1 MLPPKEVPQ
10 DLAHPEYFKLRMR
23 YETLGWPKQLATC
36 VRLIVEKAPPSPE
49 ILTEENQRRLTLLMK
64 GAEQLIFA
72 TELQNE
78 LVNATSNFIG
88 LGLSKADQLTEK
100 FEPMK
105 QAKSGIMSAFS
116 VFTKTVQ
123 DTVDSTLE
131 KHVMPALGMPLDEIP
146 PGKTPE
152 EYLTIAE
159 RYEKIGL
166 AEPTRKILK
175 HIRASFPD
183 SRAAITASLRLK
195 TRVPIQEVKQDAQ
208 RIYLHAVR
216 DGLLTN
222 RVASKDAYEELLRD
236 YPEFEWPY
244 ANLSCIVLKEGD
256 LERATDLVNKALSI
270 NQASLRAWSCMARI
284 NLVEWKLDL
293 LKRNAEKMDKLEPGN
308 SYVQAYNGIIEFIET
323 NNLDQ

>member
-10 DLAHPEYFKLRMR
+10 DLQHPEYFKLRMR

-36 VRLIVEKAPPSPE
+36 VRLIVEKAPSNPE
-49 ILTEENQRRLTLLMK
+49 VLTEENQRRLTLLMK

-78 LVNATSNFIG
+78 FFNTTSNLIG
-88 LGLSKADQLTEK
+88 ITLSKADQLTEK
-100 FEPMK
+100 FESVK
-105 QAKSGIMSAFS
+105 QAKSGILSAFS
-116 VFTKTVQ
+116 VFSKTIQ

-131 KHVMPALGMPLDEIP
+131 KHLMPALGMPLDEIP
-146 PGKTPE
+146 QGKTPD
-152 EYLTIAE
+152 EYLSIAE

-166 AEPTRKILK
+166 AEPTRRILK
-175 HIRASFPD
+175 HIRTTFPD

-195 TRVPIQEVKQDAQ
+195 TRVPVHEIKQDAQ
-208 RIYLHAVR
+208 RKYLHAVR

-222 RVASKDAYEELLRD
+222 RTASKDAYEELLRE

-256 LERATDLVNKALSI
+256 LARATDLVNRAITI
-270 NQASLRAWSCMARI
+270 NQASLRAWACMARI

-293 LKRNAEKMDKLEPGN
+293 LKKSADKMDKLEPGN
-308 SYVQAYNGIIEFIET
+308 SYVQAYNAILEFIET
-323 NNLDQ
+323 NNLD